1 MATHLILN
9 NDRSY
14 QKGAAS
20 SASNETTTLSML
32 KLRNANAFGTNTNH
46 VVQPPQTITP
56 RYNESKTKSFDRRM
70 TAQPKLT
77 AAMNNN
83 NIQLIKNRYG
93 SVFNN

>member
-9 NDRSY
+9 NDRTY

-46 VVQPPQTITP
+46 VVQP
-56 RYNESKTKSFDRRM
+56 K
-70 TAQPKLT
+70 
-77 AAMNNN
+77 
-83 NIQLIKNRYG
+83 
-93 SVFNN
+93 